1 VLFNA
6 GDHVPVMLL
15 FEVVGR
21 AVSVAPEQILATCV
35 NVGVTIGL
43 TTIVTSFD
51 VAGDPTK
58 HGVAFDVITQVITS
72 PLTSVVVEYVEVV
85 APEITVPFF
94 FQTYAGVVPPLVGVA
109 VKVTDVPGQIV
120 VALAEIETLAV
131 RIGLTVIVIVAVEA
145 HCPAVGVNV

>member
-1 VLFNA
+1 
-6 GDHVPVMLL
+6 MLL
-15 FEVVGR
+15 FEVVGK
-21 AVSVAPEQILATCV
+21 AFKAAPEQIAATCV

-72 PLTSVVVEYVEVV
+72 PLTSEVEVYVEAA
-85 APEITVPFF
+85 APEIVVPFF
-94 FQTYAGVVPPLVGVA
+94 FHIYVGETPPFVGVA
-109 VKVTDVPGQIV
+109 VNVTEAPAQTV
-120 VALAEIETLAV
+120 VALAAIETLAV
-131 RIGLTVIVIVAVEA
+131 RIGLTVIVMVAVEA